1 VYSLP
6 SCESLS
12 VPSVSHGAYKSF
24 RSGYTVLSTSSP
36 RNFEYVKSLGAT
48 EVFDYNEPKVG
59 QKIREYT
66 QNKLKLAW
74 DTISEGESANI
85 IAEALSTEPGSRY
98 GSILPNKFPREDVHY
113 ASTLMYTIFGEPF
126 HFGPRAFPAIPED
139 FEYTK
144 KFIGIT
150 EQLLADGKLK
160 PHTAKIGKNGLEGV
174 LKGLDDLKDGKVS
187 GEKLVY
193 RVSETP

>member
-1 VYSLP
+1 
-6 SCESLS
+6 
-12 VPSVSHGAYKSF
+12 VSNPLLIYPTVLISF

-48 EVFDYNEPKVG
+48 EVFDYNEPNVG

-74 DTISEGESANI
+74 DTVSEGESANI
-85 IAEALSTEPGSRY
+85 VAEALSTEPGCRY
-98 GSILPNKFPREDVHY
+98 GSILPNKFPREDVQY
-113 ASTLMYTIFGEPF
+113 LSTLMYTIFGERF
-126 HFGPRAFPAIPED
+126 FFGPSEFPALPED
-139 FEYTK
+139 VEYTK
-144 KFIGIT
+144 EFFGIT
-150 EQLLADGKLK
+150 EKLLAEGKLK
-160 PHTAKIGKNGLEGV
+160 AHKAKVGKDGFEGV
-174 LKGLDDLKDGKVS
+174 LKGLDDLKNGKVS